1 MARKK
6 KAEDEE
12 VLVLTEWGCMEV
24 TLREYGID
32 TSHIPGK
39 VGMHMVN
46 DFMERMVRAGYVGKK
61 EDKSNE
67 EV

>member
-6 KAEDEE
+6 KVEDEE
-12 VLVLTEWGCMEV
+12 KWVLTEWGCMDV
-24 TLREYGID
+24 TLQEYGFD

-39 VGMHMVN
+39 VGKHMVE